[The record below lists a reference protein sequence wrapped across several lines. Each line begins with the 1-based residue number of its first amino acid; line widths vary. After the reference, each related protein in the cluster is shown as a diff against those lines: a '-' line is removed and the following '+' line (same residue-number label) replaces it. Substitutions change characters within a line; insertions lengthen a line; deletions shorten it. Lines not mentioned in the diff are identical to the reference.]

1 MISDIESSG
10 SPGMLE
16 LWPISDADKSDV
28 STLPDPSV
36 LGVCVRIVSECVGI
50 VLVSV
55 SIAALR

>member
-1 MISDIESSG
+1 M
-10 SPGMLE
+10 PE
-16 LWPISDADKSDV
+16 LWPIPDAEESDV

-55 SIAALR
+55 SIAALRCDDARYA